1 MTKLATF
8 AALAT
13 FAIAAAAP
21 AVAGNIPSP
30 VGLWETTT
38 GESRYAVEMCGDGTD
53 LCATL
58 TWLRED
64 ARTAENLNYLNKTVV
79 HAKQATP
86 AKWKG
91 QVVYNGETYNGA
103 VTIINANTLRLA
115 GCVGPACESMMFKR
129 I

>member
-1 MTKLATF
+1 MNQIAKTF
-8 AALAT
+8 AAAFT
-13 FAIAAAAP
+13 AALIAAP
-21 AVAGNIPSP
+21 ALAGNIPSP
-30 VGLWETTT
+30 AGEWETVG
-38 GESRYAVEMCGDGTD
+38 GESRYTIEMCGDGTD

-64 ARTAENLNYLNKTVV
+64 ARTPENLPFLNKQVV
-79 HAKQATP
+79 QAKQATP

-91 QVVYNGETYNGA
+91 KLVYDGQTYDGA

-115 GCVGPACESMMFKR
+115 GCVGPACESMMFNR